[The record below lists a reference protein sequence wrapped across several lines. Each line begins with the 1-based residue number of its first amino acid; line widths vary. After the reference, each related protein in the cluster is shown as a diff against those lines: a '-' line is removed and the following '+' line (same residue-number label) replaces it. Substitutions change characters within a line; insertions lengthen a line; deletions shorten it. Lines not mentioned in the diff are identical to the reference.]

1 LPRPLTADVNTDQRL
16 QAELFYVYI
25 KPGTYLEQFS
35 AKSTTNL

>member
-25 KPGTYLEQFS
+25 KARTY
-35 AKSTTNL
+35 